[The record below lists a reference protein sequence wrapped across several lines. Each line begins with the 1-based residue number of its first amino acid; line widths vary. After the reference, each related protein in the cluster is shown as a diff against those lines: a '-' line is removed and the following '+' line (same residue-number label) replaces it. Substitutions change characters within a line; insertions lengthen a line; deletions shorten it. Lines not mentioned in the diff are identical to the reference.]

1 MNIRGYMKNIKP
13 ETISSL
19 VVRLQLTLLRL
30 DLTSEL
36 HGGGAPRVLKYCN
49 RFYNYQKETTY
60 ER

>member
-1 MNIRGYMKNIKP
+1 MNVRGYMNNIKP
-13 ETISSL
+13 EVISSL

-36 HGGGAPRVLKYCN
+36 HSREAHKMVKYCN

>member
-1 MNIRGYMKNIKP
+1 MNVRGYMNNVKP
-13 ETISSL
+13 EAISSL

-36 HGGGAPRVLKYCN
+36 HGRGAPTMARYCN
-49 RFYNYQKETTY
+49 RFYNYQKETTH